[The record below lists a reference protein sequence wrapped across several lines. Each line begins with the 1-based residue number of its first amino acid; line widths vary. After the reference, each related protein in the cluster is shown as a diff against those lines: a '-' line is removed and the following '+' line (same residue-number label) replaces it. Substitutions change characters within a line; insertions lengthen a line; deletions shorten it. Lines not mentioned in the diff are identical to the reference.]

1 MMARARLCEGSSVVA
16 DSPQEYLAGAPEV
29 ARPWLEAFWAHLG
42 QAAPRLEVTMFR
54 GVPMWKFA
62 DSYLKGYVM
71 FTGAKGHFS
80 AHAIDFDLVAA
91 AQAAIP
97 GAFGGKGSVSVKY
110 ANEAARPALLAFVD
124 AVLERHGYLDV
135 GKE

>member
-1 MMARARLCEGSSVVA
+1 MAE
-16 DSPQEYLAGAPEV
+16 SPQHYLELAPEPG
-29 ARPWLEAFWAHLG
+29 RPWLEEFWAYVAD
-42 QAAPRLEVTMFR
+42 QAPWLTVTMFR

-71 FTGAKGHFS
+71 FTAAKGHFS

-91 AQAAIP
+91 AQREIP

-110 ANEAARPALLAFVD
+110 ANGAAKPALKRFVD
-124 AVLERHGYLDV
+124 EVLRAHPRHAPS
-135 GKE
+135 